1 MFSKIEHVNVDVEIH
16 VSQVYP
22 LTTHVVGQ
30 EPVSRRS
37 IAAASARDLKP
48 ASPTTDGE
56 PHAHSSHFASAQQGA

>member
-22 LTTHVVGQ
+22 LMTQVVGQ

-37 IAAASARDLKP
+37 VAATSARDLKP
-48 ASPTTDGE
+48 ASRSSDGA
-56 PHAHSSHFASAQQGA
+56 PHAHASHITSAQQRT